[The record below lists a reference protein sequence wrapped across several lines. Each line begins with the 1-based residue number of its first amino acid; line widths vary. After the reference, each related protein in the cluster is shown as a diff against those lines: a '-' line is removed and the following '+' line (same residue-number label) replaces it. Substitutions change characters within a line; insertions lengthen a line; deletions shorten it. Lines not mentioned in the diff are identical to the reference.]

1 MQSQDLAQL
10 SESLLS
16 LLSVQNG
23 SRYDASN
30 PQYDFVTQQVNP
42 HPINHGQP
50 YLAQIAR
57 LQQEPQYGLQPPAS
71 EQNNHQQTAYDPWGR
86 SFHGLHNGRP
96 VTGASGPYPVSAR
109 SSQIHH
115 AAMTNAEGSS
125 CSPADSTVAWG
136 SYPQSDGLSS
146 RSLPEQLGLPTSNK
160 LASGLWGGS
169 LWSNGCDSIW
179 STAVDRPH
187 LDGQPPASQEGP
199 SQDDS
204 QLDRLLMHRNA
215 TAQRQP
221 PPGFPAQQF
230 NLIENGHAMPESSR
244 PNQLHSN
251 LAFPQDRQAE
261 IRHTPSALLAALQG
275 GAQHAASTGGQ
286 HGGHHVM
293 SGSGQHGMPNG
304 AHHSV
309 ATAGQHVMS
318 NGGHQGMPIN
328 AHHLMPN
335 GGQPGV
341 FMGSQ
346 HAMGSM
352 LNGGQLAAQLPHLQH
367 PQHPLQALFQQHQ
380 QQQQQNQQQQQ
391 QLQVPPA
398 AQSPPVSSHLGRMP
412 PPGFPRPL
420 QQNLQDAQQQRAA
433 AARAFSSPQVSIDIV
448 VHVWPSLSWPSYAD
462 VDL

>member
-30 PQYDFVTQQVNP
+30 QQCDFATRQVNP
-42 HPINHGQP
+42 HAIHHGQP
-50 YLAQIAR
+50 YQAQIAR
-57 LQQEPQYGLQPPAS
+57 LQQEPQYGLQPIAS
-71 EQNNHQQTAYDPWGR
+71 EQNNHQQTTYDPWGR
-86 SFHGLHNGRP
+86 SFHGPHNGMP
-96 VTGASGPYPVSAR
+96 VTDASGPYPVSAR
-109 SSQIHH
+109 PSQIHH
-115 AAMTNAEGSS
+115 AAMTNAKGSS
-125 CSPADSTVAWG
+125 GSPADSTVAWG
-136 SYPQSDGLSS
+136 SYQQSDGLSS
-146 RSLPEQLGLPTSNK
+146 RSLPEQLGFPTSNK

-169 LWSNGCDSIW
+169 LWSNGGDSIW
-179 STAVDRPH
+179 STAVDRPQ
-187 LDGQPPASQEGP
+187 LDGQPPALQEGP
-199 SQDDS
+199 SQDDL
-204 QLDRLLMHRNA
+204 QLEKLLMHRSA
-215 TAQRQP
+215 TAQQQP
-221 PPGFPAQQF
+221 PPGFPAQQS
-230 NLIENGHAMPESSR
+230 NLIDNGHAMPEPSR

-261 IRHTPSALLAALQG
+261 IRRTPSALLAALQG
-275 GAQHAASTGGQ
+275 GAQHAASN
-286 HGGHHVM
+286 GGHHVM
-293 SGSGQHGMPNG
+293 SGSGQHGDPNG
-304 AHHSV
+304 GHHSV

-328 AHHLMPN
+328 AHHRMPK

-346 HAMGSM
+346 HGMGSV

-380 QQQQQNQQQQQ
+380 QQQQQQQNQQ

-398 AQSPPVSSHLGRMP
+398 AQSPPVSSQLGRMP

-420 QQNLQDAQQQRAA
+420 QQNLQDAQHQRAS
-433 AARAFSSPQVSIDIV
+433 AARAFSSPQVRIDSLIP
-448 VHVWPSLSWPSYAD
+448 VWPPLSGPNYAYL
-462 VDL
+462 DL